1 MWCVHSHKTASSS
14 CPSTANQQ
22 GSSLSFALKKKME
35 KEWPLGAFFESST
48 MAEVTIL
55 IIKHNG

>member
-1 MWCVHSHKTASSS
+1 MAAKLLQAAVILHTSAKLTNTA
-14 CPSTANQQ
+14 
-22 GSSLSFALKKKME
+22 SLSFALKKKME

-55 IIKHNG
+55 IIQDYG